1 MKQWITIAG
10 TAVLM
15 ILSVPAG
22 AWVTDSAPELLPTPL
37 VRQAI
42 DQDPYV
48 VEARRALAAAGHG
61 AAALRSGSHEWT
73 TRAIVQSRRYDAG
86 GRSNEWEAGLERAL
100 RIGGKARLDG
110 DIGEVEIAIA
120 QAKLGEAIHES
131 ARALADLWMDVI
143 AARRLKEVI
152 GEQRGFAQE
161 SLKAVESRRKAGDA
175 SVLDVNLATTDL
187 VEMDRQLSAAGTAEA
202 KAHAKL
208 NSRFPLIT
216 ELPKLTVD
224 PRPLETG
231 QAQWRERILAES
243 DPIRIAEGQARKA
256 ALSADRMRADRTP
269 DPTVGVFVAS
279 EARRSERIYGV
290 SVSIP
295 LAGTYRNERMLQALQ
310 EAEAARARLDG
321 KRREMEM
328 EVAET
333 YIAAMGSFERWRL
346 TSQGLSATQSSAR
359 LTQRAYSLGEVDLQ
373 GLLLARKQGLDATM
387 AAEQARIEALRAQG
401 RLMIDAHFVWGL
413 EED

>member
-61 AAALRSGSHEWT
+61 AAALRSGRHEWT

-161 SLKAVESRRKAGDA
+161 SLRKAGDA
-175 SVLDVNLATTDL
+175 SVLDVSLATTDL

-216 ELPKLTVD
+216 ELPNLPVD

-243 DPIRIAEGQARKA
+243 APIRIAEGQARKA

-269 DPTVGVFVAS
+269 DPPVGVFVAS

-333 YIAAMGSFERWRL
+333 YIDAMGSFERWLL

-401 RLMIDAHFVWGL
+401 RLMIDAHLVWGL